1 MDVAKSH
8 EIWSQCLRHSYKKSG
23 AYQKWRAQ
31 FTQVE
36 VSCLERVQKTELAI
50 IRGVHQTNYEDALEY
65 FKIDSLKSRREAR
78 CLNFLFC

>member
-50 IRGVHQTNYEDALEY
+50 IRGVHQTNYEDALD
-65 FKIDSLKSRREAR
+65 KIDIQQINVRRD
-78 CLNFLFC
+78 